1 MSRVGLKR
9 KKYYLDNGD
18 GSYTYYVYNARDNT
32 TTAVIVYSKEEIP
45 EGYIEGIFT
54 VEENIG

>member
-1 MSRVGLKR
+1 MTR
-9 KKYYLDNGD
+9 KNWYLDNGD

-32 TTAVIVYSKEEIP
+32 TQAIIVYCKEDIP

-54 VEENIG
+54 VEENI